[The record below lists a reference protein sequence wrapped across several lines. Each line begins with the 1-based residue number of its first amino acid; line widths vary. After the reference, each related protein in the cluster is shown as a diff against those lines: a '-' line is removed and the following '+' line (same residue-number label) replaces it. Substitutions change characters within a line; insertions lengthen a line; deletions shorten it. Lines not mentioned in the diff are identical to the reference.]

1 MSVAAGDRLA
11 GLAAWL
17 DAQDGDGATHEVV
30 AVERPAAGYSSE
42 TALVDV
48 RRTPSTPPAP
58 TPSGT
63 TLMSPTTSSWSQN
76 GEGGAGTDADAVD
89 DAHSGTTVLSSRTTS
104 WSQNAM
110 SGEEGADGEVV
121 RLVVKLPPPGPAIF
135 PAYDFDLQA
144 AVQQAVAAAGIPAAA
159 PARSEADE
167 RWLGAPFLVMP
178 AVAGHI
184 VGEVP
189 ALDRRLIAADATAN
203 RTLHTTFVEL
213 VADINRVDWR
223 TAGLGDVLPHRDN
236 AAELAYWRDYLDW
249 YADGEILVP
258 ALVDALDWCG
268 AHQPAHEPE
277 PSLRWG
283 DVRLENVILDDV
295 GAPAAVLDWEMASR
309 GAAEHDLAWLT
320 TLQATQDALVGRA
333 VPGFLDLP
341 AVVAAFEA
349 RLGRPVQDL
358 AWYEALAALRSTA
371 ILSRI
376 AHLNDRRGEPNFF
389 PIADNPLLDLLAART
404 GGR

>member
-48 RRTPSTPPAP
+48 RRHPAP
-58 TPSGT
+58 HRPA
-63 TLMSPTTSSWSQN
+63 PHHP
-76 GEGGAGTDADAVD
+76 APHYPD
-89 DAHSGTTVLSSRTTS
+89 SGTTVASPMPPA
-104 WSQNAM
+104 WSQNEGREVGEG
-110 SGEEGADGEVV
+110 SGGAVE
-121 RLVVKLPPPGPAIF
+121 RLVVKLPPAGPAIF
-135 PAYDFDLQA
+135 PAYDFAMQA
-144 AVQQAVAAAGIPAAA
+144 AVQEAVAAAGIPAPA

-189 ALDRRLIAADATAN
+189 ALDRRLAAAGEPAN
-203 RTLHTTFVEL
+203 RALHTAFVEL
-213 VADINRVDWR
+213 VADVNRVDWR
-223 TAGLGDVLPHRDN
+223 AAGLAAVLPHRDN
-236 AAELAYWRDYLDW
+236 GAELAYWRDYLAW
-249 YADGEILVP
+249 YADGEVVVP
-258 ALVDALDWCG
+258 ALVDALDWCV
-268 AHQPAHEPE
+268 AHRPASEPV

-283 DVRLENVILDDV
+283 DVRLENVIVDDDLRPV
-295 GAPAAVLDWEMASR
+295 AVLDWEMASV

-320 TLQATQDALVGRA
+320 TLQATQDALVGRK
-333 VPGFLDLP
+333 VVGFLDLDE
-341 AVVAAFEA
+341 VVGAYEA

-371 ILSRI
+371 ILTRI
-376 AHLNDRRGEPNFF
+376 AHLNDLRGEPNFF
-389 PIADNPLLDLLAART
+389 PIADNPLVDRLRALT
-404 GGR
+404 EGR